1 LGYAC
6 AYGDALTLLNAL
18 QTLTHHELHSLF
30 QQYNA
35 AEQRLLHGVQQ
46 LFAETQPEPATQTS
60 VLTQLQLLNTLKVDV
75 QTLAVAMLQ
84 GAWQQQKITETH
96 IQQTCPDCLPLFQAL
111 KKLSILHELEL
122 VPDLEDEKL
131 RQQQIENLRRLLL
144 VLVEDVRVVLIQL
157 AERLSL
163 MRQVRDLPIEQQRYI
178 AQETLNI
185 YAPLA
190 NRLGIGRFKWE
201 LEDLSLHVLEP
212 EDYQK
217 IAKGLDSRRQD
228 REAFLQNIMQTLRE
242 MSEKLGINADIS
254 GRPKHI
260 YSIWKKMR
268 RKQVDIAEI
277 FDALAVR
284 LLVDDVAQ
292 CYTLLGLVHSQW
304 QPIPG
309 EFDDYIAAPK
319 PNGYSSLHTA
329 LVGDDGKQFEVQ
341 IRTREMHQLAELG
354 VASHWRYK
362 EGVKHDPA
370 FEQKLEWLRQLLE
383 NHQHAIP
390 DNEDDD
396 DNRQRTYVLSPQ
408 GRVVDLP
415 ANATPL
421 DFAYYIH
428 TSLGHRCRGAK
439 VNQRIVPLNHTL
451 QNGDTVEILTA
462 PQERPSRDWLSPH
475 LGYLHSSRA
484 RAKVRLWLN
493 KQDAEQHLNDGREV
507 LERELHRLNLN
518 EVSLDTLSERFH
530 CPDNDT
536 LLQRIGRSDINMGQV
551 AAALKDLLLP
561 EPTKEPLKLH
571 ESRNREGKA
580 AISVE
585 GVEGLLTHTAKC
597 CHPLPGDEVVG
608 FVTREQ
614 GISIHRRDCPNMQK
628 WLEKGNERL
637 IDVSWQSTSSLVYP
651 VDVLARAYD
660 RTALLRDVITV
671 FTSEKVNITASRTG
685 TDKRDNIATL
695 HLSIE
700 VTSAEQLSG
709 VLHRVESL
717 PNVMDVR
724 RLRQ

>member
-1 LGYAC
+1 MPITNLNSDVMDNNHLSPLFAQYTPAEQ
-6 AYGDALTLLNAL
+6 AYLQQAQHWFNHL
-18 QTLTHHELHSLF
+18 QTDGVS
-30 QQYNA
+30 QQTMR
-35 AEQRLLHGVQQ
+35 ER
-46 LFAETQPEPATQTS
+46 
-60 VLTQLQLLNTLKVDV
+60 LQLLDTLKVDAP
-75 QTLAVAMLQ
+75 TLATALLYP
-84 GAWQQQKITETH
+84 AWQQQQLAETQ
-96 IQQTCPDCLPLFQAL
+96 IKQICPDCLPLFQAL
-111 KKLSILHELEL
+111 KKLSLLHELEL
-122 VPDLEDEKL
+122 VPELEDEKQRL
-131 RQQQIENLRRLLL
+131 QQIENLRRLLL

-163 MRQVRDLPIEQQRYI
+163 LRQARELPTEQQAYV

-201 LEDLSLHVLEP
+201 LEDLSLRVLQP
-212 EDYQK
+212 EAYQK
-217 IAKGLDSRRQD
+217 IAKSLDSRRQD
-228 REAFLQNIMQTLRE
+228 REAFLQDIMQKLRE
-242 MSEKLGINADIS
+242 MSENLGIPADIS

-260 YSIWKKMR
+260 YSIWKKMQ
-268 RKQVDIAEI
+268 RKHVDISEI

-319 PNGYSSLHTA
+319 PNGYRSLHTA
-329 LVGDDGKQFEVQ
+329 LIGDDGKQFEVQ
-341 IRTREMHQLAELG
+341 IRTRDMHQLAELG

-362 EGVKHDPA
+362 EGIKHDAA

-383 NHQHAIP
+383 NQEQATP
-390 DNEDDD
+390 DEDDD
-396 DNRQRTYVLSPQ
+396 DNSRRQRLYVLTPQ

-439 VNQRIVPLNHTL
+439 VNQRIVPLNHRL
-451 QNGDTVEILTA
+451 QNGDTVDILTA
-462 PQERPSRDWLSPH
+462 PQERPSRDWINPQ

-493 KQDAEQHLNDGREV
+493 KQNAEQHLNTGREW
-507 LERELHRLNLN
+507 LERGLHRLNINQEAAL
-518 EVSLDTLSERFH
+518 ETLRERFH
-530 CPDNDT
+530 APDTDIMQ
-536 LLQRIGRSDINMGQV
+536 QRIGRGDISMEQI
-551 AAALKDLLLP
+551 AAALKDLILP
-561 EPTKEPLKLH
+561 EATKKTLKLH
-571 ESRNREGKA
+571 ESRNSEGKVA
-580 AISVE
+580 GISVA
-585 GVEGLLTHTAKC
+585 GVDGLLTHTAKC
-597 CHPLPGDEVVG
+597 CHPLPGDAVVG

-614 GISIHRRDCPNMQK
+614 GISIHRRDCPNMQQ
-628 WLEKGNERL
+628 WLENGNERL
-637 IDVSWQSTSSLVYP
+637 IEVTWQAASSLVYP
-651 VDVLARAYD
+651 VDVLVRAYD
-660 RTALLRDVITV
+660 RSALLRDVIAV

-695 HLSIE
+695 NLSIE

-709 VLHRVESL
+709 VLHRIESL